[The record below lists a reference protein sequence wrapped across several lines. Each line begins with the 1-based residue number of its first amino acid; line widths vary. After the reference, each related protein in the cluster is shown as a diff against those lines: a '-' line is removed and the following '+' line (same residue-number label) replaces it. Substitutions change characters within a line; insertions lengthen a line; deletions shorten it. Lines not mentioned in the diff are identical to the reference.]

1 MNYKFKISNPS
12 FSITN
17 DSVYCILN
25 IEDIPGGLLSLL
37 GFLGHKWEF
46 QKKWRYLNKKL
57 KELTT
62 KSYIGTARKKPGT
75 LIILK

>member
-37 GFLGHKWEF
+37 GFLGHRNF
-46 QKKWRYLNKKL
+46 KKNGG
-57 KELTT
+57 
-62 KSYIGTARKKPGT
+62 I
-75 LIILK
+75 LIKN

>member
-46 QKKWRYLNKKL
+46 QKNGG
-57 KELTT
+57 
-62 KSYIGTARKKPGT
+62 I
-75 LIILK
+75 LIKN